1 MNRPQNDGDQGL
13 DGRVSWRA
21 DDGFLMPMTLFVCMI
36 ALAVGIAMT
45 VTVGFTIRQASM
57 GRVRVQSTAA
67 AEAGLDAAYA
77 ALQQSAGTA
86 LPCSLTG
93 TGRSV
98 DQNPSYSVAITYLDS
113 TVGADGNPQVIPCT
127 PGVGVAKA
135 PATAIITAE
144 GVTAAPAFEGAGTQ
158 ARKMESVI
166 RLRAGT
172 ASWEDNF
179 SKALFSESAVTTT
192 NQWNLNGAG
201 ADFYTN
207 GNFGCNSSSKFGGSV
222 GTQGT
227 ASLTNNCTITGTLYA
242 KGKITTSTTGIS
254 IGGDLKSSTDG
265 ASIGNSPLTV
275 GGSVL
280 LAKALTISDGKS
292 ISAQKITGTVSQNLG
307 TFADPPHEAFPKVSY
322 DPAQWTSKGW
332 SIITWPQYIAQLRAE
347 HLGLGADPAP
357 SYWTSS
363 SYCTI
368 AYQSYSLN
376 AVMYSPTS
384 PTVIDART
392 CSTAASKN
400 TNLQWQGNSKA
411 NELRLRS
418 DMTIITNDFYNTGSL
433 NVTSVDASGNP
444 SSVQRTLRIIVPWV
458 NGSTCA
464 ASGAGGIKFDA
475 GGLVINPTITTFLY
489 TPGTMTLTNGITL
502 GGQLY
507 GCTINSSVTTNIN
520 FKRVGAPTSSDA
532 SNINYSVDIVYKRDI
547 R

>member
-1 MNRPQNDGDQGL
+1 MAGSRGGQMTA
-13 DGRVSWRA
+13 S
-21 DDGFLMPMTLFVCMI
+21 FMPMTLFVCMI

-113 TVGADGNPQVIPCT
+113 TVGADGNPRSS
-127 PGVGVAKA
+127 
-135 PATAIITAE
+135 PALPVWVWPRRPPRPSSRQKGHSGPRIR
-144 GVTAAPAFEGAGTQ
+144 GAGTQ

-207 GNFGCNSSSKFGGSV
+207 GSFGCNSSSKFGGSV

-392 CSTAASKN
+392 CSTAA
-400 TNLQWQGNSKA
+400 
-411 NELRLRS
+411 
-418 DMTIITNDFYNTGSL
+418 
-433 NVTSVDASGNP
+433 
-444 SSVQRTLRIIVPWV
+444 
-458 NGSTCA
+458 
-464 ASGAGGIKFDA
+464 
-475 GGLVINPTITTFLY
+475 
-489 TPGTMTLTNGITL
+489 
-502 GGQLY
+502 
-507 GCTINSSVTTNIN
+507 
-520 FKRVGAPTSSDA
+520 
-532 SNINYSVDIVYKRDI
+532 
-547 R
+547 